1 MRFSTASD
9 RAKRTGLWFF
19 LLWLRRPT
27 RVGALVPSSKAL
39 ATSMAARIKAEAP
52 GVVVELGG
60 GTGSITE
67 AILATGTAP
76 QDLVVVER
84 ETEMCAVLAER
95 FPHIRIL
102 QGDAGD
108 LKALLE
114 QAGIG
119 PVKTVVS
126 GLPLLSM
133 DNHTRQ
139 RIVTGVFSV
148 LPPEGEYVQFTY
160 GPVSPVSRQTRASL
174 GIAGR
179 RSDWVLFNLPPATVW
194 RFRRDPAVVDAHA
207 A

>member
-1 MRFSTASD
+1 MRFSPARD
-9 RAKRTGLWFF
+9 RIKRTDLGFF

-84 ETEMCAVLAER
+84 ETELCAILAER

-102 QGDAGD
+102 QGDACD
-108 LKALLE
+108 LKVLLE

-133 DNHTRQ
+133 DSRTRQ
-139 RIVTGVFSV
+139 RIIAGVFSV

-179 RSDWVLFNLPPATVW
+179 RSDWVLYNLPPATVW
-194 RFRRDPAVVDAHA
+194 RFRRDPAVECTHA